1 MNVYE
6 SIMQGLTEAV
16 DYQQGKINARK
27 AKLTIKP
34 VDTFNNNDIKRIR
47 QKTGLSQVM
56 FAGSLG
62 VSPKTVEAWENGRNK
77 PEGASRRLLEIVR
90 DDPGFLRRFQAGTS

>member
-16 DYQQGKINARK
+16 DYQQGKINARRS
-27 AKLTIKP
+27 KLTIKP
-34 VDTFNNNDIKRIR
+34 VATYSNEDIKQIR
-47 QKTGLSQVM
+47 HKTGLSQVL

-62 VSPKTVEAWENGRNK
+62 VSSKTVEAWENGRNS
-77 PEGASRRLLEIVR
+77 PDGASRRLLEIVK
-90 DDPGFLRRFQAGTS
+90 DDPGFLQRFQA

>member
-16 DYQQGKINARK
+16 DYQQGKTSARK
-27 AKLTIKP
+27 TKLTIKP
-34 VDTFNNNDIKRIR
+34 VVAFNTEDIKRIR
-47 QKTGLSQVM
+47 KKTGLSQVV

-77 PEGASRRLLEIVR
+77 PDGASRRLLEVVR
-90 DDPGFLRRFQAGTS
+90 DDPGFLRRFQA